1 MSGNTRTATAV
12 TSPITAWSFL
22 TAGSTM
28 RKRRTART
36 ACGTCPSGNKGKE
49 KMNEKQSEHWI
60 YGGVRKGRTR
70 AKVAVWIDE
79 DGKELVYKPSGHPVI
94 GGVYAMEIV
103 RDGEKITRYGDG
115 EYSHRSEDAELV
127 ARLEAEDRIA
137 RVQIEQAALARNDM

>member
-1 MSGNTRTATAV
+1 
-12 TSPITAWSFL
+12 
-22 TAGSTM
+22 
-28 RKRRTART
+28 
-36 ACGTCPSGNKGKE
+36 
-49 KMNEKQSEHWI
+49 
-60 YGGVRKGRTR
+60 
-70 AKVAVWIDE
+70 VWIDE

-137 RVQIEQAALARNDM
+137 RVQIEQAALARNDMKTSELDKILQPLLDIAGGYIDPAKREALAAYVTRRIHTARRRP